1 MAISRFALVFIGL
14 GILPS
19 LGLAAPSLQDATASF
34 KKGNQAAALEQ
45 INGYLAGKPKDAQ
58 GRFLKGLILTELN
71 RTTEAI
77 ETFSDLTDEFPE
89 LPEPYNNLA
98 VLYANQGQFER
109 AKNSLEMAIRT
120 HPAYATAHENLGDIY
135 AKMASMAYNK
145 ALQLDKS
152 NASAQTKLSL
162 VKELFGAPSSLATAK
177 AKPAT
182 MKPAVVASAAQPGT
196 AMPSTA
202 IPSTTAPAEKPK
214 AQPSTAP
221 AAATAGS
228 EYEQIVLNWAAAWS
242 KQDVDGYL
250 SYYVADYAP
259 PGSTHADWAELRKS
273 RLTKPSYIR
282 VSISDV
288 DVKMVN
294 KKAVVSFKQR
304 YESNTLNQSTN
315 KTLVLQQIGSDWKIV
330 EEIS

>member
-14 GILPS
+14 GFLPS
-19 LGLAAPSLQDATASF
+19 LGFAAPSLQDATASF
-34 KKGNQAAALEQ
+34 KKGNQTAALEQ

-71 RTTEAI
+71 RTSEAI

-162 VKELFGAPSSLATAK
+162 VKELFGAPAGLAAAK

-182 MKPAVVASAAQPGT
+182 MKPAVVASATQPAA
-196 AMPSTA
+196 AMPATA
-202 IPSTTAPAEKPK
+202 APADKPK
-214 AQPSTAP
+214 APPNTPAVAT
-221 AAATAGS
+221 AAAS

-242 KQDVDGYL
+242 KQDVDAYL

-259 PGSTHADWAELRKS
+259 PGAAHADWVELRKS
-273 RLTKPSYIR
+273 RITKPSFIR

-304 YESNTLNQSTN
+304 YESNSLNQSTN
-315 KTLVLQQIGSDWKIV
+315 KTLVLQQIGDSWKIV

>member
-1 MAISRFALVFIGL
+1 MAISRFALTFLALGL
-14 GILPS
+14 FPA
-19 LGLAAPSLQDATASF
+19 LGLAAPSLQDATATF
-34 KKGNQAAALEQ
+34 KKGNYPTALEQ

-71 RTTEAI
+71 RTNEAI

-152 NASAQTKLSL
+152 NASAQTKLAL
-162 VKELFGAPSSLATAK
+162 VKELFGPPAGAK
-177 AKPAT
+177 AKPAV
-182 MKPAVVASAAQPGT
+182 MKPATGASPAQPGT
-196 AMPSTA
+196 AIEPAAQEKPKATTTTA
-202 IPSTTAPAEKPK
+202 TTAPATP
-214 AQPSTAP
+214 P
-221 AAATAGS
+221 AGGNA
-228 EYEQIVLNWAAAWS
+228 EYEQIVQAWAAAWS
-242 KQDVDGYL
+242 KQDVKGYL
-250 SYYVADYAP
+250 AFYVDDYAP
-259 PGSTHADWAELRKS
+259 PGSKHEDWAELRKN
-273 RLTKPSYIR
+273 RIAKPSFIR
-282 VSISDV
+282 ISVSDF
-288 DVKMVN
+288 DVKMIN

-304 YESNTLNQSTN
+304 YESNILNQTTT
-315 KTLVLQQIGSDWKIV
+315 KTLVLQQIGSTWKIV

>member
-1 MAISRFALVFIGL
+1 MAMSRFALAFLAMGF
-14 GILPS
+14 LPA

-34 KKGNQAAALEQ
+34 KKGNNTAALEQ
-45 INGYLAGKPKDAQ
+45 VNGYLATKPKDAQ

-71 RTTEAI
+71 RTNEAI

-162 VKELFGAPSSLATAK
+162 VKELFGPAQAGAK

-182 MKPAVVASAAQPGT
+182 MKPTPVASPAQPGT
-196 AMPSTA
+196 AVEPVAASKTPASTA
-202 IPSTTAPAEKPK
+202 
-214 AQPSTAP
+214 
-221 AAATAGS
+221 AAATPTKTPAAGADANS
-228 EYEQIVLNWAAAWS
+228 EYTQIVEKWAAAWS
-242 KQDVDGYL
+242 KQDVDAYL
-250 SYYVADYAP
+250 AFYVGDYAP
-259 PGSTHADWAELRKS
+259 PGANHADWVELRKS
-273 RLTKPSYIR
+273 RLTKPSFIR
-282 VSISDV
+282 VSVSDF
-288 DVKMVN
+288 DIKMVN
-294 KKAVVSFKQR
+294 KKAVVTFQQR
-304 YESNTLNQSTN
+304 YESNTLKQMTS
-315 KTLVLQQIGSDWKIV
+315 KTLVLQQIGGVWKIV